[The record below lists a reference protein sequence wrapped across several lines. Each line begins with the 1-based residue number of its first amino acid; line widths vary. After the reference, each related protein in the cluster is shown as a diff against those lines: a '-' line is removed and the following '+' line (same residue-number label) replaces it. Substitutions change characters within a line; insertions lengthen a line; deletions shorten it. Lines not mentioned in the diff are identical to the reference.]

1 VTDIRN
7 KSGYFEGLKGSN
19 CSHCSIII
27 LSYSRIRFYLHHST
41 YAMPKHHNILFF
53 LIKIL
58 CFTLLFSCSSNPENI
73 TPNFELPDKFLNDG
87 ASKPDSIS
95 SPLMDKWWE
104 SLNDEMLNLLIE
116 QGLSSNFNLKMAWDR
131 LRQANANLTIEGAP
145 LSPSIDLSNDNRR
158 AEFRD
163 FFGDQVRTN
172 WRTIYNVRFTAS
184 YEIDL
189 WGRLRSAKNAAEMS
203 FKASEQ
209 EVATAAITLSSEI
222 TNTWYQIVEITNQI
236 KLLKY
241 QVEINQNTLQLIKL
255 RFMNGQISI
264 SDILRQKQLIESLNG
279 EEEVLKGE
287 LRIAKNQLAVLRG
300 YAPQKDPIW
309 ITAENNE
316 LEKIL
321 STSLDKIMPPPP
333 LPEIGIP
340 AQLITKR
347 PDIQSAFYSVREA
360 DYRLASAIADRF
372 PRISISGGAGT
383 TTTTS
388 REMLDDWLINL
399 ASNIIAPVFDAGF
412 RAAEV
417 DRNKAVLSERLN
429 LYSQRVLNSVVE
441 VENALSRENQ
451 QEKILFNFLS
461 QLEIANKV
469 LSLVKARYTKGLVE
483 YLDVLTATASV
494 QNLQRS
500 ILTARREL
508 LNHRV
513 ALHRALAGKWELE
526 PSKLE
531 SITDPVDKLASSEI
545 QN

>member
-1 VTDIRN
+1 MP
-7 KSGYFEGLKGSN
+7 KYHK
-19 CSHCSIII
+19 I
-27 LSYSRIRFYLHHST
+27 LS
-41 YAMPKHHNILFF
+41 F

-58 CFTLLFSCSSNPENI
+58 CLTLVLSCSSNPENI
-73 TPNFELPDKFLNDG
+73 TPKFELPDQFLNDG
-87 ASKPDSIS
+87 FTKSDSIS

-104 SLNDEMLNLLIE
+104 SLNDDMLNLLIE
-116 QGLSSNFNLKMAWDR
+116 QGLSTNFNLKIAWDR
-131 LRQANANLTIEGAP
+131 LRQANANLTREGAP
-145 LSPSIDLSNDNRR
+145 LYPSLELSSDNRR

-189 WGRLRSAKNAAEMS
+189 WGRLSSAQNAAEMS
-203 FKASEQ
+203 FKASEE

-222 TNTWYQIVEITNQI
+222 ANTWYQIVELTNQI
-236 KLLKY
+236 KLLRY
-241 QVEINQNTLQLIKL
+241 QEEINQNTLQLIML
-255 RFMNGQISI
+255 RFVNGQISI
-264 SDILRQKQLIESLNG
+264 ADILRQKQLMESING
-279 EEEVLKGE
+279 EGEILERE
-287 LRIAKNQLAVLRG
+287 LRIAKNQLATLRG
-300 YAPQKDPIW
+300 YAPQRDPIW
-309 ITAENNE
+309 ISTHDNE
-316 LEKIL
+316 LVSKLTSSLEKI
-321 STSLDKIMPPPP
+321 TPPPP

-340 AQLITKR
+340 AELITRR

-383 TTTTS
+383 TTTSS
-388 REMLDDWLINL
+388 REMLDDWLFNL
-399 ASNIIAPVFDAGF
+399 ASNVVAPIFDAGL

-429 LYSQRVLNSVVE
+429 LYSQTVLASVVE
-441 VENALSRENQ
+441 VENALTRENR
-451 QEKILFNFLS
+451 QERILINLLN

-469 LSLVKARYTKGLVE
+469 LSRVKARYTKGLVE
-483 YLDVLTATASV
+483 YLDVLTATTSV
-494 QNLQRS
+494 QDLQRS

-513 ALHRALAGKWELE
+513 SLHRALAGKWDLE

-531 SITDPVDKLASSEI
+531 SITEPEGKPASREME
-545 QN
+545 N